1 MDATAHWEA
10 VYGSKADTELSW
22 YQSDPRLSL
31 ELILDVSHG
40 DGRIIDVGGGSSL
53 LVDRLL
59 EFPFERV
66 AILDISRVALARSKM
81 RLAER
86 SARVEWIES
95 DVTATGDIGQFDV
108 WHDRA
113 VFHFLTD
120 PEDRQRYVRLA
131 RRTLPVGSHLIL
143 ATFAINGP
151 TRCSGLNVCRY
162 DSRLL
167 AAEVE
172 DGFTLARELTETHV
186 TPSGKPQEFFYGVF
200 RRSGPS

>member
-1 MDATAHWEA
+1 MDAIAHWES
-10 VYGSKADTELSW
+10 VYRSKADTELSW

-31 ELILDVSHG
+31 ELILDASHG
-40 DGRIIDVGGGSSL
+40 RGRIIDVGGGLSV

-66 AILDISRVALARSKM
+66 AVLDISRTALTMSKT

-86 SARVEWIES
+86 SARVGWIES
-95 DVTATGDIGQFDV
+95 DVTRTDDIGQFDV

-120 PEDRQRYVRLA
+120 PEDRQRYVWLA

-143 ATFAINGP
+143 ATFAADGP
-151 TRCSGLNVCRY
+151 TRCSGLDVCRY
-162 DSRLL
+162 DSRSL
-167 AAEVE
+167 AAELG